1 MVQDSSAE
9 WDFVHNCAEMA
20 RIEDI
25 SRRIAD
31 KDVPVLLLGE
41 SGVGKEVVA
50 RFIHACSE
58 RRGQR
63 FLKINCA
70 AVPRD
75 LLESELFGYERGAF
89 TGATQRKAGLLE
101 LAGKGT
107 IVLDEIG
114 EMDTSLQAKLLHVL
128 QDREYCRVGGT
139 ETVRVHARIFAMTN
153 RSLEKAVA
161 SREFRED
168 LYFRLAVIRIDV
180 PPLRKRREDIRLL
193 ADHFLRKYSQ
203 RFDTDPEDLPPEF
216 VEKLLGYDWPGNVRQ
231 LENVIQ
237 RYLLLSDIDPAL
249 SGGTVAG
256 VRRAREDGSD
266 GKASLLDIGARAAE
280 RAQKEAVLRA
290 LEETGW
296 NRKAAALR
304 LHVSYKTLLNKLQKW
319 QISSRDEL
327 RESLRETGSTGSPL
341 F

>member
-1 MVQDSSAE
+1 MVREACSVVQDSGVG
-9 WDFVHNCAEMA
+9 WDFVHNSAEMA

-50 RFIHACSE
+50 RFIHMISE
-58 RRGQR
+58 RRAHR

-89 TGATQRKAGLLE
+89 TGATQTKTGLLE
-101 LAGKGT
+101 MAGEGT

-114 EMDTSLQAKLLHVL
+114 EMDRNLQAKLLHVL

-139 ETVRVHARIFAMTN
+139 ETVAVRARILATTN
-153 RSLEKAVA
+153 RPLERAVA
-161 SREFRED
+161 AQQFRED
-168 LYFRLAVIRIDV
+168 LYFRLAVIRIDI
-180 PPLRKRREDIRLL
+180 PPLRERRDDIRPLTE
-193 ADHFLRKYSQ
+193 HFLRKYSQ
-203 RFDTDPEDLPPEF
+203 RFDTGADGLPPELADR
-216 VEKLLGYDWPGNVRQ
+216 LLEYHWPGNVRQ

-237 RYLLLSDIDPAL
+237 RYLLLSDIEPAIEGSADVGVQKFRDEDL
-249 SGGTVAG
+249 SAGT
-256 VRRAREDGSD
+256 
-266 GKASLLDIGARAAE
+266 SLLDIGARAAE

-296 NRKAAALR
+296 NRKAAARRLR
-304 LHVSYKTLLNKLQKW
+304 VSYKTLLNKLQKW
-319 QISSRDEL
+319 QVNGREEL
-327 RESLRETGSTGSPL
+327 RNSLR
-341 F
+341 